1 MTTASEALAEAA
13 RAELAR
19 IYGRTQRQ
27 VDADNAEAQAVTRRR
42 ELIASDIDGI
52 GPNVVPLR
60 RVAS

>member
-1 MTTASEALAEAA
+1 MTTASDALAEAA

-27 VDADNAEAQAVTRRR
+27 VDEANVEAQSVSRRR
-42 ELIASDIDGI
+42 DLVAADLDGI